1 MERQLWMKTAQ
12 YRRRSPK
19 GIILTILL
27 GSSLLILP
35 SCRNASSPKPEE
47 ETTQTNQENRL
58 IVDNAILEQSDAEGN
73 ILWKIQ
79 VEEAI
84 YSQDRKVAT
93 VTGIVGNLY
102 EDGEII
108 LSLQSDKGRIIND
121 GERVVLQDN
130 IVVTDNRYDAVIEA
144 SEAEWQPANYL
155 LKIDADLKGK
165 YPNGQFASDRG
176 QYLIDTQELELNDSI
191 EGSTIEPPLHLKGEK
206 IIWQFEEQLI
216 QAEDGLE
223 IQQYT
228 EEKITTRVK
237 AEKAEVQLLEQLV
250 TMSGKVLLN
259 SLEPEIQ
266 FASGEAV
273 WDVEEGLITGKDAVQ
288 ITDNKAKVQFRGNQ
302 GTFNL
307 TTQQANLVGA
317 VRGAGESPPSSLQA
331 AKVDWNIKTQDVLA
345 QGNVIY
351 EQSDPRLTLKGDR
364 AVGQLAQNTL
374 VVSGTRQK
382 QVITEVIP

>member
-1 MERQLWMKTAQ
+1 MKASHS
-12 YRRRSPK
+12 RRRSPQ
-19 GIILTILL
+19 GILFPLILL
-27 GSSLLILP
+27 GSCLLTLP

-47 ETTQTNQENRL
+47 ETAQPSQENRL
-58 IVDNAILEQSDAEGN
+58 IVEDAILEQSDAEGN

-79 VEEAI
+79 TDEAI
-84 YSQDRKVAT
+84 YSQDRKLAT
-93 VTGIVGNLY
+93 VTGIIGNLY

-108 LSLQSDKGRIIND
+108 LSLKADKGRIIND
-121 GERVVLQDN
+121 GERVILQEN
-130 IVVTDNRYDAVIEA
+130 IVVTDNRYGAVLEA
-144 SEAEWQPANYL
+144 SQAEWQPANYL

-191 EGSTIEPPLHLKGEK
+191 EGFTVEPPLHLKGTT
-206 IIWQFEEQLI
+206 IFWQLKEELI
-216 QAEDGLE
+216 KAEAGLE

-228 EEKITTRVK
+228 EEKITTHVK
-237 AEKAEVQLLEQLV
+237 AEKAEVQLLEKLV
-250 TMSGKVLLN
+250 TMTGSVLLN

-266 FASGEAV
+266 FASDEAV
-273 WDVEEGLITGKDAVQ
+273 WDIEKALITGKGSVQ
-288 ITDNKAKVQFRGNQ
+288 VTQNKEKVQFQGNQ
-302 GTFNL
+302 GTFNI
-307 TTQQANLVGA
+307 TTQQANLLGA
-317 VRGAGESPPSSLQA
+317 VRGVGEDPPSTLQA

-364 AVGQLAQNTL
+364 AVGQLTRNTL